1 MSAPSNSYTDGEAL
15 IRAKRR
21 GRKAF
26 EQLVEHYR
34 SHGVTDAEIAA
45 AMVRAPGL
53 VSTLHLAGG
62 GR

>member
-26 EQLVEHYR
+26 ERLVAYYR
-34 SHGVTDAEIAA
+34 SSGVTDAEIVG
-45 AMVRAPGL
+45 AMARARGL
-53 VSTLHLAGG
+53 ISTLNLAGG
-62 GR
+62 RR

>member
-26 EQLVEHYR
+26 DQLVAHLR
-34 SHGVTDAEIAA
+34 SHGVTDAEIVA
-45 AMVRAPGL
+45 AMVRARGL
-53 VSTLHLAGG
+53 ISTLNLAGG
-62 GR
+62 RR